1 MYYTHAYKN
10 TIRIFTKT
18 TFLGLSYHIA
28 KRIAFNK
35 QQSFSRFIIRLS
47 VAATAV
53 SIIAMIIT
61 LAFVNGFQEKVAQK
75 VFGFWGHIRVQKY
88 ESGKSLISE
97 ELALIK
103 NKAVESIITATPG
116 IVSYQSFATK
126 SAVLESNQD
135 IEGVLIKGIEGGENH
150 QALKQYLV
158 AGKWIGFNDSV
169 YSKEVLVSDAVAK
182 QLQIKLNDT
191 IKVHFV
197 STSTDAQKT
206 YRKLVVVGL
215 YHTGIEEYD
224 KLFMI
229 ADINLIRRINNWEN
243 NQIGGYE
250 VFIHQHQNIDAIS
263 SNISNQLPSEW
274 MSKSIKEIYPNIFDW
289 LDIQDVNRN
298 VVFIVMGIVALIN
311 LITCLLILMLERT
324 NMIGLLKSMGATNW
338 TIQKIFIVYASFI
351 TLAGVG
357 FGLIIGV
364 GICLLQ
370 QATGFIT
377 LDEASY
383 YITVAPIKIIWWQV
397 AAVCAGTT
405 LVCFISLFL
414 PTLLIPKISPVKAI
428 EFK

>member
-1 MYYTHAYKN
+1 M
-10 TIRIFTKT
+10 
-18 TFLGLSYHIA
+18 
-28 KRIAFNK
+28 
-35 QQSFSRFIIRLS
+35 
-47 VAATAV
+47 AATAV

-61 LAFVNGFQEKVAQK
+61 LAFVNGFQEKVADK
-75 VFGFWGHIRVQKY
+75 IFGFWGHIRVQKY
-88 ESGKSLISE
+88 ETGKSLISE
-97 ELALIK
+97 ELPLTK
-103 NKAVESIITATPG
+103 NKAVENSLALALG
-116 IVSYQSFATK
+116 VVSYQSFATK
-126 SAVLESNQD
+126 SAVLESNTE
-135 IEGVLIKGIEGGENH
+135 IEGVLIKGIEKNENH
-150 QALKQYLV
+150 TALKKFLV
-158 AGKWIGFNDSV
+158 AGRWMQFADSL
-169 YSKEVLVSDAVAK
+169 YSKETIVSDAVAK

-197 STSTDAQKT
+197 STNADAQKT
-206 YRKLVVVGL
+206 YRKLVVVGF
-215 YHTGIEEYD
+215 YHTGIDEYD

-229 ADINLIRRINNWEN
+229 ADINLIRRINNWEPD
-243 NQIGGYE
+243 QIGGYE
-250 VFIHQHQNIDAIS
+250 VFVDQYQNVDAIS
-263 SNISNQLPSEW
+263 SGLSNALPSEW
-274 MSKSIKEIYPNIFDW
+274 MSKSIREIYPNIFDW

-383 YITVAPIKIIWWQV
+383 YITVAPIKMIWWQV
-397 AAVCAGTT
+397 AAVCAGTSV
-405 LVCFISLFL
+405 VCFISLFL
-414 PTLLIPKISPVKAI
+414 PTLLIPKVSPVKAI

>member
-1 MYYTHAYKN
+1 M
-10 TIRIFTKT
+10 
-18 TFLGLSYHIA
+18 GLSYHIA

-47 VAATAV
+47 VVATAV

-61 LAFVNGFQEKVAQK
+61 LAFVNGFQEKVADK
-75 VFGFWGHIRVQKY
+75 IFGFWGHIRVQKY
-88 ESGKSLISE
+88 ETGKSLISE
-97 ELALIK
+97 ELPLTK
-103 NKAVESIITATPG
+103 NKAIEEIIAATPG
-116 IVSYQSFATK
+116 VVSYQSFATK
-126 SAVLESNQD
+126 SAVLESNTE
-135 IEGVLIKGIEGGENH
+135 IEGVLIKGIEKNENH
-150 QALKQYLV
+150 TALKKFLV
-158 AGKWIGFNDSV
+158 AGRWIQFTDSL
-169 YSKEVLVSDAVAK
+169 YSKETLVSDVVAK
-182 QLQIKLNDT
+182 QLQIKINDT

-197 STSTDAQKT
+197 STNADAQKI
-206 YRKLVVVGL
+206 YRKLVVVGF
-215 YHTGIEEYD
+215 YHTGIDEYD

-229 ADINLIRRINNWEN
+229 ADINLIRRINNWES

-250 VFIHQHQNIDAIS
+250 VFVDQYQQLDTIS
-263 SNISNQLPSEW
+263 SSLSNALPSEW

-338 TIQKIFIVYASFI
+338 TIQKIFILYASFI

-364 GICLLQ
+364 GICLFQ

-397 AAVCAGTT
+397 AAVCAGTSI
-405 LVCFISLFL
+405 VCFISLFL
-414 PTLLIPKISPVKAI
+414 PTLLIPKVSPVKAI

>member
-1 MYYTHAYKN
+1 
-10 TIRIFTKT
+10 
-18 TFLGLSYHIA
+18 LGLSYHIA

-47 VAATAV
+47 VLATAV

-61 LAFVNGFQEKVAQK
+61 LAFVNGFQEKVADK
-75 VFGFWGHIRVQKY
+75 IFGFWGHIRVQKY
-88 ESGKSLISE
+88 ETGKSLISE
-97 ELALIK
+97 ELPLTK
-103 NKAVESIITATPG
+103 NKAIEEIIAATPG
-116 IVSYQSFATK
+116 VVSYQSFATK
-126 SAVLESNQD
+126 SAVLESNTE
-135 IEGVLIKGIEGGENH
+135 IEGVLIKGIEKNENH
-150 QALKQYLV
+150 SALKKFLV
-158 AGKWIGFNDSV
+158 KGRWMDFTGSM
-169 YSKEVLVSDAVAK
+169 YSKETIVSDAVAK
-182 QLQIKLNDT
+182 QLQIKINDT

-197 STSTDAQKT
+197 STNADAQKT
-206 YRKLVVVGL
+206 YRKLVVVGF
-215 YHTGIEEYD
+215 YHTGIDEYD

-229 ADINLIRRINNWEN
+229 ADINLIRRINNWESD
-243 NQIGGYE
+243 QIGGYE
-250 VFIHQHQNIDAIS
+250 VFVDQYQQLDTIS
-263 SNISNQLPSEW
+263 SSLSNALPSEW

-338 TIQKIFIVYASFI
+338 TIQKIFILYASFI

-364 GICLLQ
+364 GICLFQ

-397 AAVCAGTT
+397 AAVCAGTSV
-405 LVCFISLFL
+405 VCFISLFL
-414 PTLLIPKISPVKAI
+414 PTLLIPKVSPVKAI

>member
-1 MYYTHAYKN
+1 
-10 TIRIFTKT
+10 
-18 TFLGLSYHIA
+18 LGLSYHIA

-47 VAATAV
+47 VVATAV

-61 LAFVNGFQEKVAQK
+61 LAFVNGFQEQVANK
-75 VFGFWGHIRVQKY
+75 IFGFWGHIRVQKY
-88 ESGKSLISE
+88 ETGKSLISE
-97 ELALIK
+97 ELPLTK
-103 NKAVESIITATPG
+103 NKAVENSLATAPG
-116 IVSYQSFATK
+116 VVSYQSFATK
-126 SAVLESNQD
+126 SAVLESNTE
-135 IEGVLIKGIEGGENH
+135 IEGVLIKGIEKNENH
-150 QALKQYLV
+150 TALKKFLV
-158 AGKWIGFNDSV
+158 AGRWIQFTDSL
-169 YSKEVLVSDAVAK
+169 YSKETIVSDAIAK
-182 QLQIKLNDT
+182 QLQIKINDT

-197 STSTDAQKT
+197 STNADAQKT
-206 YRKLVVVGL
+206 YRKLVVAGF
-215 YHTGIEEYD
+215 YHTGIDEYD

-229 ADINLIRRINNWEN
+229 ADINLIRRINNWEPD
-243 NQIGGYE
+243 QIGGYE
-250 VFIHQHQNIDAIS
+250 VFVDKYQDIDAIS
-263 SNISNQLPSEW
+263 GGLSNALPLEW

-324 NMIGLLKSMGATNW
+324 NMIGLLKAMGATSW

-397 AAVCAGTT
+397 AAVCAGTSV
-405 LVCFISLFL
+405 VCFISLFL
-414 PTLLIPKISPVKAI
+414 PTLLIPKVSPVKAI

>member
-1 MYYTHAYKN
+1 
-10 TIRIFTKT
+10 
-18 TFLGLSYHIA
+18 
-28 KRIAFNK
+28 
-35 QQSFSRFIIRLS
+35 
-47 VAATAV
+47 
-53 SIIAMIIT
+53 MIIT
-61 LAFVNGFQEKVAQK
+61 LAFVNGFQEQVANK
-75 VFGFWGHIRVQKY
+75 IFGFWGHIRVQKY
-88 ESGKSLISE
+88 ETGKSLISE
-97 ELALIK
+97 ELPLTK
-103 NKAVESIITATPG
+103 NKAVENSLATAPG
-116 IVSYQSFATK
+116 VVSYQSFATK
-126 SAVLESNQD
+126 SAVLESNTE
-135 IEGVLIKGIEGGENH
+135 IEGVLIKGIEKNENH
-150 QALKQYLV
+150 TALKKFLV
-158 AGKWIGFNDSV
+158 AGRWMQFTDSL
-169 YSKEVLVSDAVAK
+169 YSKETIVSDAVAK
-182 QLQIKLNDT
+182 QLQIKINDT

-197 STSTDAQKT
+197 STNTDAQKT
-206 YRKLVVVGL
+206 YRKLVVVGF
-215 YHTGIEEYD
+215 YHTGIDEYD

-229 ADINLIRRINNWEN
+229 ADINLIRRINNWEHD
-243 NQIGGYE
+243 QIGGYE
-250 VFIHQHQNIDAIS
+250 VFVDQYQNIDPIS
-263 SNISNQLPSEW
+263 SGLSNALPSEW

-324 NMIGLLKSMGATNW
+324 NMIGLLKAMGATSW

-397 AAVCAGTT
+397 AAVCAGTSV
-405 LVCFISLFL
+405 VCFISLFL
-414 PTLLIPKISPVKAI
+414 PTLLIPKVSPVKAI

>member
-1 MYYTHAYKN
+1 
-10 TIRIFTKT
+10 
-18 TFLGLSYHIA
+18 LGLSYHIA

-47 VAATAV
+47 VVATAV

-61 LAFVNGFQEKVAQK
+61 LAFVNGFQEKVADK
-75 VFGFWGHIRVQKY
+75 IFGFWGHIRVQKY
-88 ESGKSLISE
+88 ETGKSLISE
-97 ELALIK
+97 ELPLTK
-103 NKAVESIITATPG
+103 NKAIEEIIAATTG
-116 IVSYQSFATK
+116 VVSYQSFATK
-126 SAVLESNQD
+126 SAVLESNTE
-135 IEGVLIKGIEGGENH
+135 IEGVLIKGIEKNENH
-150 QALKQYLV
+150 SALKKFLV
-158 AGKWIGFNDSV
+158 KGRWMDFTGSM
-169 YSKEVLVSDAVAK
+169 YSKETIVSDAVAK
-182 QLQIKLNDT
+182 QLQIKINDT

-197 STSTDAQKT
+197 STNADAQKT
-206 YRKLVVVGL
+206 YRKLVVVGF
-215 YHTGIEEYD
+215 YHTGIDEYD

-229 ADINLIRRINNWEN
+229 ADINLIRRINNWESD
-243 NQIGGYE
+243 QIGGYE
-250 VFIHQHQNIDAIS
+250 VFVDQYQQLDTIS
-263 SNISNQLPSEW
+263 SSLSNALPSEW

-338 TIQKIFIVYASFI
+338 TIQKIFILYASFI

-364 GICLLQ
+364 GICLFQ

-397 AAVCAGTT
+397 AAVCAGTSI
-405 LVCFISLFL
+405 VCFISLFL
-414 PTLLIPKISPVKAI
+414 PTLLIPKVSPVKAI

>member
-1 MYYTHAYKN
+1 
-10 TIRIFTKT
+10 
-18 TFLGLSYHIA
+18 LGLSYHIA

-61 LAFVNGFQEKVAQK
+61 LAFVNGFQEKVADK
-75 VFGFWGHIRVQKY
+75 IFGFWGHIRVQKY
-88 ESGKSLISE
+88 ETGKSLISE
-97 ELALIK
+97 ELPLTK
-103 NKAVESIITATPG
+103 NKAVENSLATAPG
-116 IVSYQSFATK
+116 VVSYQSFATK
-126 SAVLESNQD
+126 SAVLESNTE
-135 IEGVLIKGIEGGENH
+135 IEGVLIKGIEKNENH
-150 QALKQYLV
+150 TALKKFLV
-158 AGKWIGFNDSV
+158 AGRWMQFTDSL
-169 YSKEVLVSDAVAK
+169 YSKETIVSDAVAK
-182 QLQIKLNDT
+182 QLQIKINDT

-197 STSTDAQKT
+197 STNTDAQKT
-206 YRKLVVVGL
+206 YRKLVVVGF
-215 YHTGIEEYD
+215 YHTGIDEYD

-229 ADINLIRRINNWEN
+229 ADINLIRRINNWEPD
-243 NQIGGYE
+243 QIGGYE
-250 VFIHQHQNIDAIS
+250 VFVDQYQNIDAITGGL
-263 SNISNQLPSEW
+263 SNALPSEW

-324 NMIGLLKSMGATNW
+324 NMIGLLKAMGATNW
-338 TIQKIFIVYASFI
+338 TIQKIFIVYTSFI

-397 AAVCAGTT
+397 AAVCAGTSV
-405 LVCFISLFL
+405 VCFISLFL
-414 PTLLIPKISPVKAI
+414 PTLLIPKVSPVKAI

>member
-1 MYYTHAYKN
+1 M
-10 TIRIFTKT
+10 
-18 TFLGLSYHIA
+18 
-28 KRIAFNK
+28 
-35 QQSFSRFIIRLS
+35 
-47 VAATAV
+47 VATAV

-61 LAFVNGFQEKVAQK
+61 LAFVNGFQEKVADK
-75 VFGFWGHIRVQKY
+75 IFGFWGHIRVQKY
-88 ESGKSLISE
+88 ETGKSLISE
-97 ELALIK
+97 ELPLTK
-103 NKAVESIITATPG
+103 NTAVENSMASTPG
-116 IVSYQSFATK
+116 VVSYQSFATK
-126 SAVLESNQD
+126 SAVLESQND
-135 IEGVLIKGIEGGENH
+135 IEGVLIKGIEKNENH
-150 QALKQYLV
+150 SALKQFLV
-158 AGKWIGFNDSV
+158 AGRWIQFTDSL
-169 YSKEVLVSDAVAK
+169 YSKETLVSDAVAK
-182 QLQIKLNDT
+182 ALQIKINDT

-197 STSTDAQKT
+197 ATNSDAQKT
-206 YRKLVVVGL
+206 YRKLVVVGY
-215 YHTGIEEYD
+215 YHTGIDEYD

-229 ADINLIRRINNWEN
+229 ADINLIRRINNWEP

-250 VFIHQHQNIDAIS
+250 VFINQYQNINAVS
-263 SNISNQLPSEW
+263 STLSNALPSEW
-274 MSKSIKEIYPNIFDW
+274 MSKSIKEVYPNIFDW

-383 YITVAPIKIIWWQV
+383 YITVAPIKMIWWQV
-397 AAVCAGTT
+397 AAVCAGTS
-405 LVCFISLFL
+405 LVCFVSLFL

>member
-1 MYYTHAYKN
+1 M
-10 TIRIFTKT
+10 
-18 TFLGLSYHIA
+18 
-28 KRIAFNK
+28 
-35 QQSFSRFIIRLS
+35 
-47 VAATAV
+47 VATAV

-61 LAFVNGFQEKVAQK
+61 LAFVNGFQEKVADK
-75 VFGFWGHIRVQKY
+75 IFGFWGHIRVQKY
-88 ESGKSLISE
+88 ETGKSLISE
-97 ELALIK
+97 ELPLTK
-103 NKAVESIITATPG
+103 NTAVENSMATTPG
-116 IVSYQSFATK
+116 VVSYQSFATK
-126 SAVLESNQD
+126 SAVLESNKE
-135 IEGVLIKGIEGGENH
+135 IEGVLIKGIEKNENH
-150 QALKQYLV
+150 TALKQFLV
-158 AGKWIGFNDSV
+158 AGRWIHFTDSL
-169 YSKEVLVSDAVAK
+169 YSKETIVSDAVAK
-182 QLQIKLNDT
+182 QLQIKINDT

-197 STSTDAQKT
+197 ATNSDAQKT
-206 YRKLVVVGL
+206 YRKLVVVGF
-215 YHTGIEEYD
+215 YHTGIDEYD

-229 ADINLIRRINNWEN
+229 ADINLIRRINNWEP

-250 VFIHQHQNIDAIS
+250 VFINQYQNLDAIS
-263 SNISNQLPSEW
+263 SALSNALPSEW
-274 MSKSIKEIYPNIFDW
+274 MSKSIKEVYPNIFDW

-324 NMIGLLKSMGATNW
+324 NMIGLLKSMGATGW

-357 FGLIIGV
+357 FGLVIGL
-364 GICLLQ
+364 GICFLQ

-383 YITVAPIKIIWWQV
+383 YISVAPVKIIGWQV

-405 LVCFISLFL
+405 VVCFVSLFL

>member
-1 MYYTHAYKN
+1 
-10 TIRIFTKT
+10 
-18 TFLGLSYHIA
+18 LGLSYHIA

-47 VAATAV
+47 VVATAV

-61 LAFVNGFQEKVAQK
+61 LAFVNGFQEKVADK
-75 VFGFWGHIRVQKY
+75 IFGFWGHIRVQKY
-88 ESGKSLISE
+88 ETGKSLISE
-97 ELALIK
+97 ELPLTK
-103 NKAVESIITATPG
+103 NKAIEEMIAATPG
-116 IVSYQSFATK
+116 VVSYQSFATK
-126 SAVLESNQD
+126 SAVLESNTE
-135 IEGVLIKGIEGGENH
+135 IEGVLIKGIEKNENH
-150 QALKQYLV
+150 SALKKFLV
-158 AGKWIGFNDSV
+158 KGRWMDFTGSM
-169 YSKEVLVSDAVAK
+169 YSKETIVSDAVAK
-182 QLQIKLNDT
+182 QLQIKINDT

-197 STSTDAQKT
+197 STNADAQKT
-206 YRKLVVVGL
+206 YRKLVVVGF
-215 YHTGIEEYD
+215 YHTGIDEYD

-229 ADINLIRRINNWEN
+229 ADINLIRRINNWESD
-243 NQIGGYE
+243 QIGGYE
-250 VFIHQHQNIDAIS
+250 VFVDQYQQLDTIS
-263 SNISNQLPSEW
+263 SSLSNALPSEW

-338 TIQKIFIVYASFI
+338 TIQKIFILYASFI

-364 GICLLQ
+364 GICLFQ

-397 AAVCAGTT
+397 AAVCAGTSI
-405 LVCFISLFL
+405 VCFISLFL
-414 PTLLIPKISPVKAI
+414 PTLLIPKVSPVKAI

>member
-1 MYYTHAYKN
+1 M
-10 TIRIFTKT
+10 
-18 TFLGLSYHIA
+18 GLSYHIA

-61 LAFVNGFQEKVAQK
+61 LAFVNGFQEKVADK
-75 VFGFWGHIRVQKY
+75 IFGFWGHIRVQKY
-88 ESGKSLISE
+88 ETGKSLISE
-97 ELALIK
+97 ELPLTK
-103 NKAVESIITATPG
+103 NKAVENSLATAPG
-116 IVSYQSFATK
+116 VVSYQSFATK
-126 SAVLESNQD
+126 SAVLESNTE
-135 IEGVLIKGIEGGENH
+135 IEGVLIKGIEKNENH
-150 QALKQYLV
+150 SALKKFLV
-158 AGKWIGFNDSV
+158 AGRWMQFTDSL
-169 YSKEVLVSDAVAK
+169 YSKETIVSDAVAK
-182 QLQIKLNDT
+182 QLQIKINDT

-197 STSTDAQKT
+197 STNADAQKT
-206 YRKLVVVGL
+206 YRKLVVVGF
-215 YHTGIEEYD
+215 YHTGIDEYD

-229 ADINLIRRINNWEN
+229 ADINLIRRINNWEPD
-243 NQIGGYE
+243 QIGGYE
-250 VFIHQHQNIDAIS
+250 VFVDQYQNIDAIS
-263 SNISNQLPSEW
+263 GGLSNALPSEW

-324 NMIGLLKSMGATNW
+324 NMIGLLKAMGATSW

-397 AAVCAGTT
+397 AAVCAGTSV
-405 LVCFISLFL
+405 VCFISLFL
-414 PTLLIPKISPVKAI
+414 PTLLIPKVSPVKAI

>member
-1 MYYTHAYKN
+1 M
-10 TIRIFTKT
+10 
-18 TFLGLSYHIA
+18 
-28 KRIAFNK
+28 
-35 QQSFSRFIIRLS
+35 
-47 VAATAV
+47 AATAV

-61 LAFVNGFQEKVAQK
+61 LAFVNGFQEKVADK
-75 VFGFWGHIRVQKY
+75 IFGFWGHIRVQKY
-88 ESGKSLISE
+88 ETGKSLISE
-97 ELALIK
+97 ELPLTK
-103 NKAVESIITATPG
+103 NKAVENSLATAPG
-116 IVSYQSFATK
+116 VVSYQSFATK
-126 SAVLESNQD
+126 SAVLESNTE
-135 IEGVLIKGIEGGENH
+135 IEGVLIKGIEKNENH
-150 QALKQYLV
+150 SALKKFLV
-158 AGKWIGFNDSV
+158 AGRWMQFTDSL
-169 YSKEVLVSDAVAK
+169 YSKETIVSDAVAK
-182 QLQIKLNDT
+182 QLQIKINDT

-197 STSTDAQKT
+197 STNTDAQKT
-206 YRKLVVVGL
+206 YRKLVVVGF
-215 YHTGIEEYD
+215 YHTGIDEYD

-229 ADINLIRRINNWEN
+229 ADINLIRRINNWETD
-243 NQIGGYE
+243 QIGGYE
-250 VFIHQHQNIDAIS
+250 VFVDQYQNIDAIS
-263 SNISNQLPSEW
+263 GGLSNALPSEW

-324 NMIGLLKSMGATNW
+324 NMIGLLKAMGATNW

-397 AAVCAGTT
+397 AAVCAGTSV
-405 LVCFISLFL
+405 VCFISLFL
-414 PTLLIPKISPVKAI
+414 PTLLIPKVSPVKAI

>member
-1 MYYTHAYKN
+1 M
-10 TIRIFTKT
+10 
-18 TFLGLSYHIA
+18 GLSYHIA

-61 LAFVNGFQEKVAQK
+61 LAFVNGFQEKVADK
-75 VFGFWGHIRVQKY
+75 IFGFWGHIRVQKY
-88 ESGKSLISE
+88 ETGKSLISE
-97 ELALIK
+97 ELPLTK
-103 NKAVESIITATPG
+103 NIAVENSLAGAPG
-116 IVSYQSFATK
+116 VESYQSFATK
-126 SAVLESNQD
+126 SAVLESNTE
-135 IEGVLIKGIEGGENH
+135 IEGVLIKGIEKNENH
-150 QALKQYLV
+150 AALKKFLV
-158 AGKWIGFNDSV
+158 AGRWMQFTDSL
-169 YSKEVLVSDAVAK
+169 YSKETIVSDAVAK

-197 STSTDAQKT
+197 STNADAQKT
-206 YRKLVVVGL
+206 YRKLVVVGF
-215 YHTGIEEYD
+215 YHTGIDEYD

-229 ADINLIRRINNWEN
+229 ADINLIRRINNWEY

-250 VFIHQHQNIDAIS
+250 VFVDEYQHLDSIS
-263 SNISNQLPSEW
+263 GGLSNALPTVW
-274 MSKSIKEIYPNIFDW
+274 MSKIIKEIYPNIFDC

-324 NMIGLLKSMGATNW
+324 NMIGHLKSMGATNW

-383 YITVAPIKIIWWQV
+383 YITVAPIKMIWWQV
-397 AAVCAGTT
+397 AAVCAGTSV
-405 LVCFISLFL
+405 VCFISLFL
-414 PTLLIPKISPVKAI
+414 PTLLIPKVSPVKAI

>member
-1 MYYTHAYKN
+1 
-10 TIRIFTKT
+10 
-18 TFLGLSYHIA
+18 LGLSYHIA

-47 VAATAV
+47 VVATAV

-61 LAFVNGFQEKVAQK
+61 LAFVNGFQEKVADK
-75 VFGFWGHIRVQKY
+75 IFGFWGHIRVQKY
-88 ESGKSLISE
+88 ETGKSLISE
-97 ELALIK
+97 ELPLTK
-103 NKAVESIITATPG
+103 NTAVENSMATTPG
-116 IVSYQSFATK
+116 VVSYQSFATK
-126 SAVLESNQD
+126 SAVLESQND
-135 IEGVLIKGIEGGENH
+135 IEGVLIKGIEKNENH
-150 QALKQYLV
+150 SALKQFLV
-158 AGKWIGFNDSV
+158 AGRWIQFTDSL
-169 YSKEVLVSDAVAK
+169 YSKETLVSDAVAK
-182 QLQIKLNDT
+182 ALQIKINDT

-197 STSTDAQKT
+197 ATNSDAQKT
-206 YRKLVVVGL
+206 YRKLVVVGY
-215 YHTGIEEYD
+215 YHTGIDEYD

-229 ADINLIRRINNWEN
+229 ADINLIRRINNWEP

-250 VFIHQHQNIDAIS
+250 VFINQYQNINAVS
-263 SNISNQLPSEW
+263 STLSNALPSEW
-274 MSKSIKEIYPNIFDW
+274 MSKSIKEVYPNIFDW

-338 TIQKIFIVYASFI
+338 TIQKIFILYASFI

-364 GICLLQ
+364 GICLFQ

-397 AAVCAGTT
+397 AAVCAGTSV
-405 LVCFISLFL
+405 VCFISLFL
-414 PTLLIPKISPVKAI
+414 PTLLIPKVSPVKAI

>member
-1 MYYTHAYKN
+1 M
-10 TIRIFTKT
+10 
-18 TFLGLSYHIA
+18 GLSYHIA

-61 LAFVNGFQEKVAQK
+61 LAFVNGFQEKVADK
-75 VFGFWGHIRVQKY
+75 IFGFWGHIRVQKY
-88 ESGKSLISE
+88 ETGKSLISE
-97 ELALIK
+97 ELPLTK
-103 NKAVESIITATPG
+103 NSAVENSLATTPG
-116 IVSYQSFATK
+116 VVSYQSFATK
-126 SAVLESNQD
+126 SAVLESNTE
-135 IEGVLIKGIEGGENH
+135 IEGVLIKGIEKNENH
-150 QALKQYLV
+150 TALKKFLV
-158 AGKWIGFNDSV
+158 AGKWIQFADSL
-169 YSKEVLVSDAVAK
+169 YSKETIVSDAVAK

-197 STSTDAQKT
+197 STNADAQKT
-206 YRKLVVVGL
+206 YRKLVVVGF
-215 YHTGIEEYD
+215 YHTGIDEYD

-229 ADINLIRRINNWEN
+229 ADINLIRRINNWEP

-250 VFIHQHQNIDAIS
+250 VFVDQYQHLDAIS
-263 SNISNQLPSEW
+263 STLSNALPSEW
-274 MSKSIKEIYPNIFDW
+274 MSKSIREIYPNIFDW

-351 TLAGVG
+351 TLSGVG

-370 QATGFIT
+370 QATGLIT

-383 YITVAPIKIIWWQV
+383 YITVAPIKMIWWQV
-397 AAVCAGTT
+397 AAVCAGTSV
-405 LVCFISLFL
+405 VCFISLFL
-414 PTLLIPKISPVKAI
+414 PTLLIPKVSPVKAI

>member
-1 MYYTHAYKN
+1 M
-10 TIRIFTKT
+10 
-18 TFLGLSYHIA
+18 GLSYHIA

-61 LAFVNGFQEKVAQK
+61 LAFVNGFQEKVADK
-75 VFGFWGHIRVQKY
+75 IFGFWGHIRVQKY
-88 ESGKSLISE
+88 ETGKSLISE
-97 ELALIK
+97 ELPLTK
-103 NKAVESIITATPG
+103 NKAVENSLASAPG
-116 IVSYQSFATK
+116 VVSYQSFATK
-126 SAVLESNQD
+126 SAVLESNTE
-135 IEGVLIKGIEGGENH
+135 IEGVLIKGIEKNENH
-150 QALKQYLV
+150 TALKKFLV
-158 AGKWIGFNDSV
+158 AGRWMQFADSL
-169 YSKEVLVSDAVAK
+169 YSKETIVSDAVAK

-197 STSTDAQKT
+197 STNADAQKT
-206 YRKLVVVGL
+206 YRKLVVVGF
-215 YHTGIEEYD
+215 YHTGIDEYD

-229 ADINLIRRINNWEN
+229 ADINLIRRINNWEPD
-243 NQIGGYE
+243 QIGGYE
-250 VFIHQHQNIDAIS
+250 VFVDQYQNVNAIS
-263 SNISNQLPSEW
+263 GGLSNALPSEW
-274 MSKSIKEIYPNIFDW
+274 MSKSIREIYPNIFDW

-383 YITVAPIKIIWWQV
+383 YITVAPIKMIWWQV
-397 AAVCAGTT
+397 AAVCAGTSV
-405 LVCFISLFL
+405 VCFISLFL
-414 PTLLIPKISPVKAI
+414 PTLLIPKVSPVKAI

>member
-1 MYYTHAYKN
+1 M
-10 TIRIFTKT
+10 
-18 TFLGLSYHIA
+18 GLSYHIA

-61 LAFVNGFQEKVAQK
+61 LAFVNGFQEKVADK
-75 VFGFWGHIRVQKY
+75 IFGFWGHIRVQKY
-88 ESGKSLISE
+88 ETGKSLISE
-97 ELALIK
+97 ELPLTK
-103 NKAVESIITATPG
+103 NKAVENSLAGAPG
-116 IVSYQSFATK
+116 VVSYQSFATK
-126 SAVLESNQD
+126 SAVLESNTE
-135 IEGVLIKGIEGGENH
+135 IEGVLIKGIEKNENH
-150 QALKQYLV
+150 AALKKFLV
-158 AGKWIGFNDSV
+158 AGRWMQFTDSL
-169 YSKEVLVSDAVAK
+169 YSKETIVSDAVAK

-197 STSTDAQKT
+197 STNADAQKT
-206 YRKLVVVGL
+206 YRKLVVVGF
-215 YHTGIEEYD
+215 YHTGIDEYD

-229 ADINLIRRINNWEN
+229 ADINLIRRINNWEPD
-243 NQIGGYE
+243 QIGGYE
-250 VFIHQHQNIDAIS
+250 VFVDQYQNVDAIS
-263 SNISNQLPSEW
+263 SGLSNALPSEW
-274 MSKSIKEIYPNIFDW
+274 MSKSIREIYPNIFDW

-383 YITVAPIKIIWWQV
+383 YITVAPIKMIWWQV
-397 AAVCAGTT
+397 AAVCAGTSV
-405 LVCFISLFL
+405 VCFISLFL
-414 PTLLIPKISPVKAI
+414 PTLLIPKVSPVKAI

>member
-1 MYYTHAYKN
+1 M
-10 TIRIFTKT
+10 
-18 TFLGLSYHIA
+18 
-28 KRIAFNK
+28 
-35 QQSFSRFIIRLS
+35 
-47 VAATAV
+47 VATAV

-61 LAFVNGFQEKVAQK
+61 LAFVNGFQEKVADK
-75 VFGFWGHIRVQKY
+75 IFGFWGHIRVQKY
-88 ESGKSLISE
+88 ETGKSLISE
-97 ELALIK
+97 ELPLTK
-103 NKAVESIITATPG
+103 NTAVENSMASTPG
-116 IVSYQSFATK
+116 VVSYQSFATK
-126 SAVLESNQD
+126 SAVLESQND
-135 IEGVLIKGIEGGENH
+135 IEGVLIKGIEKNENH
-150 QALKQYLV
+150 SALKQFLV
-158 AGKWIGFNDSV
+158 AGRWIQFTDSL
-169 YSKEVLVSDAVAK
+169 YSKETLVSDAVAK
-182 QLQIKLNDT
+182 ALQIKINDT

-197 STSTDAQKT
+197 ATNSDAQKT
-206 YRKLVVVGL
+206 YRKLVVVGY
-215 YHTGIEEYD
+215 YHTGIDEYD

-229 ADINLIRRINNWEN
+229 ADINLIRRINNWEP

-250 VFIHQHQNIDAIS
+250 VFINQYQNINAVS
-263 SNISNQLPSEW
+263 STLSNALPSEW
-274 MSKSIKEIYPNIFDW
+274 MSKSIKEVYPNIFDW

-357 FGLIIGV
+357 FGLVIGL
-364 GICLLQ
+364 GICFLQ

-383 YITVAPIKIIWWQV
+383 YISVAPVKIIGWQV

-405 LVCFISLFL
+405 IVCFVSLFL

>member
-1 MYYTHAYKN
+1 M
-10 TIRIFTKT
+10 
-18 TFLGLSYHIA
+18 
-28 KRIAFNK
+28 
-35 QQSFSRFIIRLS
+35 
-47 VAATAV
+47 VATAV
-53 SIIAMIIT
+53 SITAMIIT
-61 LAFVNGFQEKVAQK
+61 LAFVNGFQEKVADK
-75 VFGFWGHIRVQKY
+75 IFGFWGHIRVQKY
-88 ESGKSLISE
+88 ETGKSLISE
-97 ELALIK
+97 ELPLTK
-103 NKAVESIITATPG
+103 NTGVENSIATAPG
-116 IVSYQSFATK
+116 VVAYQSFATK
-126 SAVLESNQD
+126 SAVLESQND
-135 IEGVLIKGIEGGENH
+135 IEGVLIKGIEKNENH
-150 QALKQYLV
+150 SALKQFLV
-158 AGKWIGFNDSV
+158 AGRWIQFTDSL
-169 YSKEVLVSDAVAK
+169 YSKETLVSDAVAK
-182 QLQIKLNDT
+182 ALQIKINDT

-197 STSTDAQKT
+197 ATNSDAQKT
-206 YRKLVVVGL
+206 YRKLVVVGF
-215 YHTGIEEYD
+215 YHTGIDEYD

-229 ADINLIRRINNWEN
+229 ADINLIRRINNWEP

-250 VFIHQHQNIDAIS
+250 VFINQYQNLDAIS
-263 SNISNQLPSEW
+263 SALSNALPSEW
-274 MSKSIKEIYPNIFDW
+274 MSKSIKEVYPNIFDW

-357 FGLIIGV
+357 FGVVIGL
-364 GICLLQ
+364 GICFLQ

-383 YITVAPIKIIWWQV
+383 YISVAPVKIIGWQV

-405 LVCFISLFL
+405 VVCFVSLFL

>member
-1 MYYTHAYKN
+1 
-10 TIRIFTKT
+10 
-18 TFLGLSYHIA
+18 LGLSYHIA

-47 VAATAV
+47 VVATAV

-61 LAFVNGFQEKVAQK
+61 LAFVNGFQEKVADK
-75 VFGFWGHIRVQKY
+75 IFGFWGHIRVQKY
-88 ESGKSLISE
+88 ETGKSLISE
-97 ELALIK
+97 ELPLTK
-103 NKAVESIITATPG
+103 NTGVENSIATAPG
-116 IVSYQSFATK
+116 VVAYQSFATK
-126 SAVLESNQD
+126 SAVLESQND
-135 IEGVLIKGIEGGENH
+135 IEGVLIKGIEKNENH
-150 QALKQYLV
+150 TALKQFLV
-158 AGKWIGFNDSV
+158 AGRWIHFTDSL
-169 YSKEVLVSDAVAK
+169 YSKETLVSDAVAK
-182 QLQIKLNDT
+182 ALQIKINDT

-197 STSTDAQKT
+197 ATNSDAQKT
-206 YRKLVVVGL
+206 YRKLVVVGF
-215 YHTGIEEYD
+215 YHTGIDEYD

-229 ADINLIRRINNWEN
+229 ADINLIRRINNWEP

-250 VFIHQHQNIDAIS
+250 VFINQYQNLDAIS
-263 SNISNQLPSEW
+263 SALSNALPSEW
-274 MSKSIKEIYPNIFDW
+274 MSKSIKEVYPNIFDW

-324 NMIGLLKSMGATNW
+324 NMIGLLKSMGATGW

-357 FGLIIGV
+357 FGLVIGL
-364 GICLLQ
+364 GICFLQ

-383 YITVAPIKIIWWQV
+383 YISVAPVKIIGWQV

-405 LVCFISLFL
+405 VVCFVSLFL

-428 EFK
+428 AFK